1 MILYRKEVF
10 CMKRRFALIGH
21 PLGHSLS
28 PVLHSH
34 LFRLAGRQDDYC
46 LMDLD
51 PEEMTDRQLRG
62 RLEELAGFNV
72 TIPYKTRIIDLL
84 DELDSDAAFYGAVNT
99 VANREGRLVGYN
111 TDVAGF
117 YLALRREGAEE
128 DLGGRVCVM
137 GIGGAGRTM
146 ALEAGRRGADVCL
159 AVRPFSRQRAE
170 ELARKMSGQG
180 MAARV
185 CDVTQIGGGWDLLVN
200 ASPVGMFPK
209 VDAMAAPEDAFRG
222 TRTVFDAVYNPAE
235 TLLLRTAKQAGCRCV
250 GGMAMLAWQ
259 GAEAHRIW
267 DGDSYTP
274 QQMDAVIAELY
285 TALGGFEKT
294 KRDEEE

>member
-1 MILYRKEVF
+1 MDRQ
-10 CMKRRFALIGH
+10 FALIGH

-34 LFRLAGRQDDYC
+34 LFQLAGRQDSYS
-46 LMDLD
+46 LLDLD
-51 PEEMTDRQLRG
+51 PEAMTEGGLRS
-62 RLEELAGFNV
+62 RLEELAGFNI

-84 DELDSDAAFYGAVNT
+84 DELDGDAAFYGAVNT
-99 VANREGRLVGYN
+99 VANRNGRLIGYN

-146 ALEAGRRGADVCL
+146 ALEAGRRGAEVCL
-159 AVRPFSRQRAE
+159 AVRPSSWQRAE
-170 ELARKMSGQG
+170 ELAKEMNGQG

-209 VDAMAAPEDAFRG
+209 VETMAAPEEAFRG

-235 TLLLRTAKQAGCRCV
+235 TLLLRTAKRFGCRCV

-274 QQMDAVIAELY
+274 EQMDDVMEELY
-285 TALGGFEKT
+285 TALGGFEAA

>member
-1 MILYRKEVF
+1 MDRQ
-10 CMKRRFALIGH
+10 FALIGH

-28 PVLHSH
+28 PVLHSR
-34 LFRLAGRQDDYC
+34 LFRLAGRQDSYS
-46 LMDLD
+46 LLDLD
-51 PEEMTDRQLRG
+51 PEAMTEGGLRS
-62 RLEELAGFNV
+62 RLEELAGFNI
-72 TIPYKTRIIDLL
+72 TIPYKTRIIGLL
-84 DELDSDAAFYGAVNT
+84 DELDGDAAFYGAVNT
-99 VANREGRLVGYN
+99 VANRNGRLVGYN

-128 DLGGRVCVM
+128 DLNGRVCVM

-159 AVRPFSRQRAE
+159 AVRPSSHQRAG
-170 ELARKMSGQG
+170 ELAGEMTKQG
-180 MAARV
+180 MTARV

-200 ASPVGMFPK
+200 ASPVGMFPR
-209 VDAMAAPEDAFRG
+209 VDAMAAPEEAFDG
-222 TRTVFDAVYNPAE
+222 TRTVFDAVYNPGE
-235 TLLLRTAKQAGCRCV
+235 TLLLRTAKGFGCRCV

-274 QQMDAVIAELY
+274 QQMDGVIEELY
-285 TALGGFEKT
+285 TALGGFET
-294 KRDEEE
+294 AKRDEEE